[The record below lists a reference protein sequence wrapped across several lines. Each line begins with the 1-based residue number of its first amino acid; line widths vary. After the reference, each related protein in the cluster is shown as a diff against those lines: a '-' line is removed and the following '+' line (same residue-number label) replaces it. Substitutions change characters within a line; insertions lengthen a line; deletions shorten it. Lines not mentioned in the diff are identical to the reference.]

1 MSDDQDALVAS
12 LNETIRDIHALGR
25 TAPAT
30 TFKARALEL
39 VEGAIPFDTAMWGTG
54 PAAAKTLHD
63 VYLHRQP
70 ARIVDAYTAGFR
82 SVDLLRNAAYAN
94 PGTTIDLFDLIEP
107 QAWRQTRIYRD
118 FARLFGI
125 ECALCTAQVDGPSGL
140 ISFVSLWRR
149 NARRTFTDRDRQR
162 KQLMMPHL
170 LEAFTAHRTWHL
182 REKLASWDRGRAMAV
197 FDEQGV
203 VHQSLGGFV
212 ALMNREW
219 PRWSGKQLPRML
231 IQHLTGEAEF
241 KGRRTMIRSSPFDS
255 LRLLEVRARREVDK
269 LTGREREVAL
279 LYARGEPYTTIAQTL
294 QLSGATVRNQIARI
308 YRKLDVGNK
317 AELARRLRIPDD
329 VA

>member
-1 MSDDQDALVAS
+1 MSDEQDGLVAA

-39 VEGAIPFDTAMWGTG
+39 VECAIAFDSAMWGTG

-70 ARIVDAYTAGFR
+70 SRIVDAYTAGFR
-82 SVDLLRNAAYAN
+82 SEDLLRNAAYAK
-94 PGTTIDLFDLIEP
+94 PGTTVDLFDLIEP

-149 NARRTFTDRDRQR
+149 NARRTFSDRDRQR
-162 KQLMMPHL
+162 KQLLMPHL

-182 REKLASWDRGRAMAV
+182 RERLASWDQGRAMAL

-203 VHQSLGGFV
+203 IHQSLGGFV

-219 PRWSGKQLPRML
+219 PQWSGTQLPRQL
-231 IQHLTGEAEF
+231 AHKLAGRAEF
-241 KGRRTMIRSSPFDS
+241 RGRRVFIRSSPFDS
-255 LRLLEVRARREVDK
+255 LQLLEVRARRQVDA
-269 LTGREREVAL
+269 LSGREREVAL
-279 LYARGEPYTTIAQTL
+279 LYARGEPYTSIAQTL
-294 QLSGATVRNQIARI
+294 RLSGATVRNQIARI

-317 AELARRLRIPDD
+317 AELARRLRIADD
-329 VA
+329 AP